1 MTEQKLAFE
10 RGLIR
15 QMEADLAAKDEVR
28 DLPLSS
34 SLKIFQAFF
43 ACNSYIWELM
53 PSSSHVRLIVAVI
66 AREVPRG
73 RNGEAAWRSKR
84 QQGQDDKQRQ
94 WQ

>member
-34 SLKIFQAFF
+34 SLKIFQDFF
-43 ACNSYIWELM
+43 CLQLLHLGTHASCPPLM
-53 PSSSHVRLIVAVI
+53 FDLLLLL
-66 AREVPRG
+66 
-73 RNGEAAWRSKR
+73 
-84 QQGQDDKQRQ
+84 
-94 WQ
+94 